1 MKDYTWVGASGRFSI
16 GLFGPVPPRMPA
28 EEGTM
33 NRPEVDRLSRTGMAD
48 PAKGSQG
55 TNRALISRRTAIGGA
70 IGGGMLTLLAPQ
82 LAMAEGRPRKRAPL
96 VLLLRGLYEPVVDG
110 PDLGLSSVDLDDGS
124 YSTTKLY
131 AASGLPGHT
140 DVLEEIGDFYVQFTG
155 MLCAYDLPGGAMAM
169 EFTGSNTVEVPD
181 GSGGTY
187 VQGTFE
193 LDIPEANGRY
203 RPFRGGHNRMVDSLH
218 LLASG
223 AADEF
228 CVCLITHR

>member
-1 MKDYTWVGASGRFSI
+1 MDRS
-16 GLFGPVPPRMPA
+16 
-28 EEGTM
+28 
-33 NRPEVDRLSRTGMAD
+33 EVDRLSEIGMGD
-48 PAKGSQG
+48 PAKVSQ
-55 TNRALISRRTAIGGA
+55 TAKKALFSRRTAIGGA
-70 IGGGMLTLLAPQ
+70 IGAGMVTLLAPQ
-82 LAMAEGRPRKRAPL
+82 LALAEERPRKHAPL
-96 VLLLRGLYEPVVDG
+96 VLLLRGLYQPVVDG

-131 AASGLPGHT
+131 AASGLAGHT

-155 MLCAYDLPGGAMAM
+155 MLCAYDLPGGAIAM
-169 EFTGSNTVEVPD
+169 EFTGSNTVDVPD
-181 GSGGTY
+181 GAGGKY

-203 RPFRGGHNRMVDSLH
+203 RSFEGGHNRMVDSLH

-228 CVCLITHR
+228 CVCLVTRR

>member
-1 MKDYTWVGASGRFSI
+1 MD
-16 GLFGPVPPRMPA
+16 
-28 EEGTM
+28 
-33 NRPEVDRLSRTGMAD
+33 RPEVDRPSGAEKAD
-48 PAKGSQG
+48 ATKS
-55 TNRALISRRTAIGGA
+55 LISRRTAIGGA
-70 IGGGMLTLLAPQ
+70 IGGGLVTLLAPQ
-82 LAMAEGRPRKRAPL
+82 LAMAEEPHRKRAPL
-96 VLLLRGLYEPVVDG
+96 VLLLRGLYQPVVDG

-131 AASGLPGHT
+131 AASGLHGYT
-140 DVLEEIGDFYVQFTG
+140 DVLEEIGDFYVQFAG
-155 MLCAYDLPGGAMAM
+155 MLCAYDLPGGAIAM
-169 EFTGSNTVEVPD
+169 EFTGSNTVDVPD

-203 RPFRGGHNRMVDSLH
+203 RRFRGGHNRMVDSLH

-228 CVCLITHR
+228 CVCLITPR